1 MTELSIVGK
10 SVPRVDALVK
20 VTGSAKF
27 VSDMKVP
34 GMLYAKVLRSPY
46 PHAKI
51 LSIDTSKAEKLSGV
65 VCIVTGKDAPEKR
78 TGSATLDQPV
88 LARDVVCAVG
98 DPVAAVAATTLDIG
112 EKAVELIDVKY
123 QELPAVFDPED
134 AVSTHPS
141 AVVHPD
147 LFKYEKGPFG
157 HRRFDLDRPNVM
169 MHYSIRRGDVEK
181 GFKEADLVME
191 NKFTTAMVQHCPL
204 EMANTIAVPENDGS
218 LTIYASRQL
227 LQPARAVIRMVFGM
241 EPSKLKLAMNYTG
254 GGFGRG
260 AVFEEPI
267 AALLA
272 LKARKPVK
280 LAWTR
285 EEVFLRGGNRIPM
298 TVYIK
303 DGVKKDGTLVA
314 REMTAIL
321 PSGPSEAF
329 TGLVTRNCAFG
340 AVGTYRVPNFKWDS
354 YGVYING
361 PTTGGFRGLGST
373 QVEFAIEQHMDML
386 AEKLGIDPVEI
397 RRKNLLKEG
406 EPMVNGEITHSI
418 GVEECLNRM
427 AEFIK
432 MEEEPKSEGVWR
444 RGKGIAVANKYTLAP
459 TAGGCRVK
467 IMEDGS
473 VALYHG
479 AEEIGQGCDTVMAQI
494 AAEELGVPVDRIKV
508 QPKDTLNTPYSMG
521 SCSSQSTFIT
531 GNGVRL
537 ASQDAKRRLFDRVA
551 PRLGVSPDQLE
562 IKDGVIQVKGMPDK
576 KLSIPELFTGYA
588 PGGYGSYIPGGEIIG
603 NATYVQVNTPDNL
616 ETGQID
622 PEAAAK
628 GLRLNTSY
636 AYSAKA
642 VEVAVNIETGQVKV
656 ERIGVANDMGQPINP
671 KLCEQQAEGGIGMA
685 IGASLTEEFMV
696 QEGKPLNPNFHDYR
710 MASVSEMPPLDK
722 INLHIAPAP
731 HKDGPYGA
739 KGFSEGAMIG
749 IDAAIANAVYRA
761 IGIRIKDLPITPEKV
776 LKALKEKGKKG
787 E

>member
-1 MTELSIVGK
+1 MTELSVVGK

-51 LSIDTSKAEKLSGV
+51 ISIDTSKAEQLAGV
-65 VCIVTGKDAPEKR
+65 ICVVTGKDAPER
-78 TGSATLDQPV
+78 RSGSAILDQPV

-98 DPVAAVAATTLDIG
+98 DPVAAGAAKSLDIA
-112 EKAVELIDVKY
+112 EEALELIDVKY
-123 QELPAVFDPED
+123 EELPGVFDPED
-134 AVSTHPS
+134 AVSDHPT

-147 LFKYEKGPFG
+147 LFNYEKGPFG
-157 HRRFDLDRPNVM
+157 HRRFDLSRPNVM
-169 MHYSIRRGDVEK
+169 MRYSIRRGDVDQ
-181 GFKEADLVME
+181 GFEEADLVIE
-191 NKFTTAMVQHCPL
+191 NKFTTQLVNHCAL
-204 EMANTIAVPENDGS
+204 ELANVIAIPEDDG
-218 LTIYASRQL
+218 LVTVYASRQL
-227 LQPARAVIRMVFGM
+227 LQPARAVIRNVFNL

-267 AALLA
+267 AILLA
-272 LKARKPVK
+272 MKARKPVK
-280 LAWTR
+280 LTWNR
-285 EEVFLRGGNRIPM
+285 EEQFLRGGNRIPM
-298 TVYIK
+298 IIYIK

-314 REMTAIL
+314 RAMTAIL

-354 YGVYING
+354 YGVYVNG

-373 QVEFAIEQHMDML
+373 QVEWAIEQHMDML
-386 AEKLGIDPVEI
+386 AGELGIDPVEI

-418 GVEECLNRM
+418 GVEECLNKM
-427 AEFIK
+427 AEFLK
-432 MEEEPKSEGVWR
+432 PDEKPKKEGVWR

-459 TAGGCRVK
+459 TAGGARVK
-467 IMEDGS
+467 VMEDGNI
-473 VALYHG
+473 ALYHG
-479 AEEIGQGCDTVMAQI
+479 AEEVGQGCDTVMAQI
-494 AAEELGVPVDRIKV
+494 AAEEFAVSVDKIKI

-537 ASQDAKRRLFDRVA
+537 ACQDVKRQLFERAA
-551 PRLGVSPDQLE
+551 PRLGVSPDELE
-562 IKDGVIQVKGMPDK
+562 TKDGEIYVKRMPDK
-576 KLSIPELFTGYA
+576 RLGIPELFTGYK
-588 PGGYGSYIPGGEIIG
+588 PGGYGTYIPGGEIIG
-603 NATYVQVNTPDNL
+603 NATYVQANTPDNL

-622 PEAAAK
+622 PEAAAR

-636 AYSAKA
+636 AHSAKA
-642 VEVAVNIETGQVKV
+642 VEVAVNTETGQVKV
-656 ERIGVANDMGQPINP
+656 LRIGVANDMGQPINP
-671 KLCEQQAEGGIGMA
+671 KMCEQQAEGGIGMA
-685 IGASLTEEFMV
+685 LGATLTEELV
-696 QEGKPLNPNFHDYR
+696 VKEGIPLNPNFTDFR
-710 MASVSEMPPLDK
+710 MASVNEMPTLDNIK
-722 INLHIAPAP
+722 LEIAPAP

-749 IDAAIANAVYRA
+749 IDAAIASAVYNAV
-761 IGIRIKDLPITPEKV
+761 GVRIKDLPITAEKV
-776 LKALKEKGKKG
+776 LKALKEKGTS
-787 E
+787 

>member
-1 MTELSIVGK
+1 MAELSVVGK

-20 VTGSAKF
+20 VTGSAELSLLRKYR
-27 VSDMKVP
+27 
-34 GMLYAKVLRSPY
+34 GRLYEKVLRSPY

-51 LSIDTSKAEKLSGV
+51 ISIDTSKAEQLAGV
-65 VCIVTGKDAPEKR
+65 ICVVTGKDAPEKKS
-78 TGSATLDQPV
+78 GSAILDQPV

-98 DPVAAVAATTLDIG
+98 DPVAAVAAKSLDIA
-112 EKAVELIDVKY
+112 EEALELITVKY
-123 QELPAVFDPED
+123 EELPAVFDPED
-134 AVSTHPS
+134 AVSDHPTV
-141 AVVHPD
+141 VVHPD
-147 LFKYEKGPFG
+147 LFNYEKGPFG

-169 MHYSIRRGDVEK
+169 MHYSIRRGDVGQ
-181 GFKEADLVME
+181 GFREADLVME
-191 NKFTTAMVQHCPL
+191 DKFTTALVQHCPL
-204 EMANTIAVPENDGS
+204 ELSTTIAVPEEDGS

-227 LQPARAVIRMVFGM
+227 LQPARAVIRRVFGL

-272 LKARKPVK
+272 MKTRRPVK
-280 LAWTR
+280 HVFTR

-298 TVYIK
+298 VVYIK

-340 AVGTYRVPNFKWDS
+340 AVGTYRVPNLKWDS

-373 QVEFAIEQHMDML
+373 QVEWAIEQHMDML

-397 RRKNLLKEG
+397 RRKNILREG
-406 EPMVNGEITHSI
+406 EANATGEITHSI
-418 GVEECLNRM
+418 GVEECLNKM

-432 MEEEPKSEGVWR
+432 LEEKPTEEGVWR
-444 RGKGIAVANKYTLAP
+444 RGKGITVANKYTLAP
-459 TAGGCRVK
+459 TAGGCKLKV
-467 IMEDGS
+467 MEDGII
-473 VALYHG
+473 ALYHG
-479 AEEIGQGCDTVMAQI
+479 AEEVGQGCDTVMAQI
-494 AAEELGVPVDRIKV
+494 AAEEFGVSVDKIKI

-521 SCSSQSTFIT
+521 SCSSQSTLIT
-531 GNGVRL
+531 GNGVKL
-537 ASQDAKRRLFDRVA
+537 ACQDAKRKLFERAA
-551 PRLGVSPDQLE
+551 PRLGVSPDELDTRGGQ
-562 IKDGVIQVKGMPDK
+562 IYVKGMPDK
-576 KLSIPELFTGYA
+576 RLGIPELFTGYT
-588 PGGYGSYIPGGEIIG
+588 PGGYGTYTLGGEIIG

-622 PEAAAK
+622 PEAAAR

-636 AYSAKA
+636 AHSAKA
-642 VEVAVNIETGQVKV
+642 VEVAVNTETGQVKV
-656 ERIGVANDMGQPINP
+656 LRIGVANDMGQPINP
-671 KLCEQQAEGGIGMA
+671 KMCEQQAEGGIGMA
-685 IGASLTEEFMV
+685 IGATLTEEFMMK
-696 QEGKPLNPNFHDYR
+696 EGMPLNPNFTDYR
-710 MASVSEMPPLDK
+710 MASVNEMPTLDNIK
-722 INLHIAPAP
+722 LEIAPAP

-749 IDAAIANAVYRA
+749 IDAAVANAVYNA
-761 IGIRIKDLPITPEKV
+761 VGVRIKDLPITAEKV
-776 LKALKEKGKKG
+776 LKALKEKGTS
-787 E
+787 

>member
-1 MTELSIVGK
+1 MTELSVVGK

-51 LSIDTSKAEKLSGV
+51 ISIDTSKAEQLAGV
-65 VCIVTGKDAPEKR
+65 ICVVTGKDAPER
-78 TGSATLDQPV
+78 RSGSAILDQPV

-98 DPVAAVAATTLDIG
+98 DPVAAVAATTSDIAEEALD
-112 EKAVELIDVKY
+112 LITVKY
-123 QELPAVFDPED
+123 EELPGVFDPED
-134 AVSTHPS
+134 AASDHPT

-147 LFKYEKGPFG
+147 LFNYEKGPFG

-169 MHYSIRRGDVEK
+169 MHYSIRRGDVDQ

-191 NKFTTAMVQHCPL
+191 DRFTTAMVQHCPL
-204 EMANTIAVPENDGS
+204 ELSTTVAIPEEDGS
-218 LTIYASRQL
+218 LTISASRSL
-227 LQPARAVIRMVFGM
+227 HQPARTVIRNVFGL
-241 EPSKLKLAMNYTG
+241 EPSKLKLAMNYLG

-272 LKARKPVK
+272 MKTRKPVK
-280 LAWTR
+280 HVFTR

-298 TVYIK
+298 IIYIK

-340 AVGTYRVPNFKWDS
+340 AVGTYRVPNFKLDS

-373 QVEFAIEQHMDML
+373 QVEWAIEQHMDML
-386 AEKLGIDPVEI
+386 AEKLGIGPVEI

-418 GVEECLNRM
+418 GVEECLNKM

-432 MEEEPKSEGVWR
+432 PEEKPDGEGVWR
-444 RGKGIAVANKYTLAP
+444 WGKGITVANKYTLAP

-467 IMEDGS
+467 VCADGNI
-473 VALYHG
+473 ALYHG
-479 AEEIGQGCDTVMAQI
+479 AEEVGQGADTVMAQI
-494 AAEELGVPVDRIKV
+494 AAEEFGISVDRIKT
-508 QPKDTLNTPYSMG
+508 QPKDTLNSPYAMG
-521 SCSSQSTFIT
+521 ACSSQQTFIV
-531 GNGVRL
+531 GNGVKL
-537 ASQDAKRRLFDRVA
+537 ACQDAKRNLFQRAA
-551 PRLGVSPDQLE
+551 PRLGVSPDELE
-562 IKDGVIQVKGMPDK
+562 TKDGVIYVKGMPDK
-576 KLSIPELFTGYA
+576 RLGIPELFTGYA
-588 PGGYGSYIPGGEIIG
+588 PGGYGTYTPGGEIIG
-603 NATYVQVNTPDNL
+603 NATYVQVNTPDNM

-622 PEAAAK
+622 PEAAAR

-636 AYSAKA
+636 AHSAKA
-642 VEVAVNIETGQVKV
+642 VEVAVNTETGQVKV
-656 ERIGVANDMGQPINP
+656 LRIGVANDMGQPINP
-671 KLCEQQAEGGIGMA
+671 KMCEQQAEGGIGMA
-685 IGASLTEEFMV
+685 LGATLTEELV
-696 QEGKPLNPNFHDYR
+696 VKEGIPLNPNFTDYR
-710 MASVSEMPPLDK
+710 MASVNEMPTLDNIK
-722 INLHIAPAP
+722 LEIAPAS

-749 IDAAIANAVYRA
+749 IDAAVANAVYNA
-761 IGIRIKDLPITPEKV
+761 VGVRIKDLPLNAEKV
-776 LKALKEKGKKG
+776 LKALKAKKLS
-787 E
+787 